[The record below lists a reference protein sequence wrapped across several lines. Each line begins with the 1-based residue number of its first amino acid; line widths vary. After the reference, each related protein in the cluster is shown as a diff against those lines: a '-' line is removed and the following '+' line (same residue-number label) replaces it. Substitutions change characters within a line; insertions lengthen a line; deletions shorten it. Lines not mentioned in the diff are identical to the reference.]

1 MGDVLA
7 PAGHLL
13 PPRLI
18 EGPCRQSPGIPSRA
32 TMLAGKSLRH
42 ARLPAGVP
50 APVGK
55 APLRRAPNSSGREGR
70 EAPQSGVLIRD
81 FITRW
86 YVCRKVWKF
95 VKAVAAAGRVEGPRR
110 RGLRAGRGKRSRIF
124 RGRFPARRAA
134 SRAALIS
141 LETCAGRGKRSRIFR
156 GRFPARR
163 AVFRAALISWETP
176 AGRGKRSRIFR
187 VRFPAR
193 GAIF

>member
-7 PAGHLL
+7 PAGRSP

-18 EGPCRQSPGIPSRA
+18 EGPCRQSLGIPSRA

-95 VKAVAAAGRVEGPRR
+95 VKAVAAAGRGEAAGALAPTAW
-110 RGLRAGRGKRSRIF
+110 RGNDREILAVFFSSVAVGTALWRPSWKQALGGGNAREFFAGVAPSGA
-124 RGRFPARRAA
+124 RFPVR
-134 SRAALIS
+134 
-141 LETCAGRGKRSRIFR
+141 
-156 GRFPARR
+156 P
-163 AVFRAALISWETP
+163 AVFGDTAL
-176 AGRGKRSRIFR
+176 
-187 VRFPAR
+187 
-193 GAIF
+193 